1 MSEANDATTAG
12 KGCERRISA
21 EQSGEERTRLDPPSA
36 DSYTRGIGNHVVLPE
51 LADLAEIYTPERKA
65 EFLLNNSIT
74 KEDYDEACRSIREDF
89 GLDPKTIPFT
99 DPNMRDGLMTNAEF
113 DELVERSRLRAEDR
127 QKDG

>member
-1 MSEANDATTAG
+1 LV
-12 KGCERRISA
+12 I
-21 EQSGEERTRLDPPSA
+21 
-36 DSYTRGIGNHVVLPE
+36 
-51 LADLAEIYTPERKA
+51 